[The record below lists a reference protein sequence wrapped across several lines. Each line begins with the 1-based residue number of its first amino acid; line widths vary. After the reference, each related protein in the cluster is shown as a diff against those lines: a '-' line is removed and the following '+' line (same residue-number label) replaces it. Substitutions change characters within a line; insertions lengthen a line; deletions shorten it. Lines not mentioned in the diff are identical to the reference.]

1 MTDHGPRGPGDD
13 LGLNEPDD
21 QPAVYADNPPAAN
34 SRAAD
39 PWTMILGILGGVL
52 LGTGVTFAVLGF
64 VGVFEEPPP
73 PTVPPAP
80 TLTAPP
86 PTGPPPTLGGTVTA
100 TAVAQRVIPSTVF
113 VETSSFLA
121 VGSGSGVIYGSDGY
135 IVTNHHVIA
144 GATDV
149 SVTFADGA
157 RFPAR
162 VIGSDPVTDIA
173 VLLVD
178 RADLTAVEIGSSASL
193 SIGEP
198 AVAVGNPL
206 GLEGGPTV
214 TSGII
219 SALNRSLNVA
229 GSEFLYGLVQT
240 DAPIAPGSS
249 GGALVDARARLIG
262 ITTAIA
268 VSDVG
273 AEGLGFAIPIDM
285 VVGVVT
291 DLIENGKVDHALL
304 GIRGSTVWA
313 EDGGAEYPVGV
324 GITGMSS
331 GSAYESSGGQINDV
345 IVEIGDTRVN
355 TIEELL
361 AILRRLRANDIV
373 DIRILRAD
381 DELLLEVELGK
392 LE

>member
-1 MTDHGPRGPGDD
+1 M
-13 LGLNEPDD
+13 NEPDD
-21 QPAVYADNPPAAN
+21 QPVAYADSPPPSN
-34 SRAAD
+34 TRQAD

-52 LGTGVTFAVLGF
+52 LGTGVTFAILGF

-73 PTVPPAP
+73 PPVPPAP

-100 TAVAQRVIPSTVF
+100 TAVAQRVIPSTVY
-113 VETSSFLA
+113 VETSSFLTD
-121 VGSGSGVIYGSDGY
+121 GSGSGVIYGSDGY
-135 IVTNHHVIA
+135 IITNHHVIA
-144 GATDV
+144 GATEV

-178 RADLTAVEIGSSASL
+178 RADMTAVEIGSSASL

-206 GLEGGPTV
+206 GLPGGPTV

-273 AEGLGFAIPIDM
+273 AEGLGFAIPIDL
-285 VVGVVT
+285 VVEVVT
-291 DLIENGKVDHALL
+291 DLIENGKVDHAML

-313 EDGGAEYPVGV
+313 VQGEAEYPVGV
-324 GITGMSS
+324 GITGMSG

-345 IVEIGDTRVN
+345 IVEIADTRVD

>member
-1 MTDHGPRGPGDD
+1 M
-13 LGLNEPDD
+13 NEPDD
-21 QPAVYADNPPAAN
+21 QPVAYADSPPPSN
-34 SRAAD
+34 TRQAD

-52 LGTGVTFAVLGF
+52 LGTGVTFAILGF

-100 TAVAQRVIPSTVF
+100 TAVAQRVIPSTVY
-113 VETSSFLA
+113 VETSSFLTD
-121 VGSGSGVIYGSDGY
+121 GSGSGVIYGSDGY
-135 IVTNHHVIA
+135 IITNHHVIA
-144 GATDV
+144 GATEV

-178 RADLTAVEIGSSASL
+178 RADMTAVEIGSSASL

-198 AVAVGNPL
+198 AVAIGNPL

-273 AEGLGFAIPIDM
+273 AEGLGFAIPIDL

-291 DLIENGKVDHALL
+291 DLIENGKVDHAML

-313 EDGGAEYPVGV
+313 IQGEAEYPVGV
-324 GITGMSS
+324 GITGMSG

-345 IVEIGDTRVN
+345 IVEIADNRVD

-361 AILRRLRANDIV
+361 AILRSLRANDIV

>member
-1 MTDHGPRGPGDD
+1 MTDHGPGDH
-13 LGLNEPDD
+13 LGSNEPDD
-21 QPAVYADNPPAAN
+21 QPVAYADSQPPSN
-34 SRAAD
+34 TRQAD

-52 LGTGVTFAVLGF
+52 LGTGVTFAILGF

-100 TAVAQRVIPSTVF
+100 TAVAQRVIPSTVY
-113 VETSSFLA
+113 VETSSFLTD
-121 VGSGSGVIYGSDGY
+121 GSGSGVIYGSDGY
-135 IVTNHHVIA
+135 IITNHHVIA
-144 GATDV
+144 GATEV

-178 RADLTAVEIGSSASL
+178 RADMTAVEIGSSASL

-198 AVAVGNPL
+198 AVAIGNPL

-273 AEGLGFAIPIDM
+273 AEGLGFAIPIDL
-285 VVGVVT
+285 VVEVVT
-291 DLIENGKVDHALL
+291 DLIENGKVDHAML

-313 EDGGAEYPVGV
+313 IQGEAEYPVGV
-324 GITGMSS
+324 GITGMSG

-345 IVEIGDTRVN
+345 IVEIADNRVD